1 MRQVPTL
8 LLLHDGPGFD
18 HSGFKPAFN
27 EMAVVAQ
34 MVYLD
39 LRGNGRSDGGAANK
53 WSLEQWA
60 KDVHCFCEALSI
72 DAPIVVLVPPPNG
85 IATAS
90 FQALV
95 SKVRKVQLLYS

>member
-8 LLLHDGPGFD
+8 LLLHDGPSFD

-39 LRGNGRSDGGAANK
+39 LRGNRPQRRGRG
-53 WSLEQWA
+53 
-60 KDVHCFCEALSI
+60 
-72 DAPIVVLVPPPNG
+72 
-85 IATAS
+85 
-90 FQALV
+90 
-95 SKVRKVQLLYS
+95 